1 MQKQKYLP
9 KIQFQGLQKQN
20 FLPEIQFQ
28 VPYFICSKGAAA
40 YLSHLVVSLHLQSLS
55 SLPPPQQQPRS
66 YCLFISFYT
75 VFFLVHPFI

>member
-20 FLPEIQFQ
+20 FFHEIQFQ
-28 VPYFICSKGAAA
+28 VPYFMCSKGAAA

-55 SLPPPQQQPRS
+55 SLPLPQQQQQPRS
-66 YCLFISFYT
+66 YCTPYYFMSKIVSK
-75 VFFLVHPFI
+75 